1 MVKEM
6 EHGNGL
12 GERRKARR
20 ICYPQIKRKC
30 DAIRSSK
37 FEIKKLE
44 AVGEEPL
51 KINDSHVEYY
61 TMPYGKVCPS
71 RVGRH
76 LNPGTRGP
84 QSESGPYPGGASF
97 GRLR

>member
-1 MVKEM
+1 MV
-6 EHGNGL
+6 GL

-44 AVGEEPL
+44 AVGDL
-51 KINDSHVEYY
+51 ALFCDTSISTSVISNVFFFFFSNSSACFLIKSSILRF
-61 TMPYGKVCPS
+61 
-71 RVGRH
+71 RVKKC
-76 LNPGTRGP
+76 
-84 QSESGPYPGGASF
+84 F
-97 GRLR
+97 

>member
-1 MVKEM
+1 MV
-6 EHGNGL
+6 GL

-44 AVGEEPL
+44 AVGDL
-51 KINDSHVEYY
+51 ALFCDTSISTSVISNVFFFFFFLIQVHVFL
-61 TMPYGKVCPS
+61 S
-71 RVGRH
+71 RAA
-76 LNPGTRGP
+76 
-84 QSESGPYPGGASF
+84 SSGLG
-97 GRLR
+97 

>member
-1 MVKEM
+1 MV
-6 EHGNGL
+6 GL

-44 AVGEEPL
+44 AVGDL
-51 KINDSHVEYY
+51 ALFCDTSISTSVISNVFFFFLIQVHVFL
-61 TMPYGKVCPS
+61 S
-71 RVGRH
+71 RAA
-76 LNPGTRGP
+76 
-84 QSESGPYPGGASF
+84 SSGLG
-97 GRLR
+97 

>member
-44 AVGEEPL
+44 AVGDL
-51 KINDSHVEYY
+51 ALFCDISISTRVVSNVCFCFVFFLIRVHVFL
-61 TMPYGKVCPS
+61 S
-71 RVGRH
+71 RAA
-76 LNPGTRGP
+76 
-84 QSESGPYPGGASF
+84 SSGLG
-97 GRLR
+97 

>member
-1 MVKEM
+1 M

-44 AVGEEPL
+44 VVGDL
-51 KINDSHVEYY
+51 ALFCDISISTRVFSNVFCLFVCFLIRVHVFL
-61 TMPYGKVCPS
+61 S
-71 RVGRH
+71 RAA
-76 LNPGTRGP
+76 
-84 QSESGPYPGGASF
+84 SSGLG
-97 GRLR
+97 